1 MAGEKTGLQRRI
13 ESGKPL
19 LLGEV
24 SPPRGGDPAPLR
36 DAARRYAG
44 RVHALGIS
52 DNRDRVSMSA
62 LVAASLVL
70 AEGAEPILH
79 VLTRD
84 RNRIALVA
92 DYLGAQALGI
102 RNLLC
107 TTGVHQTLGRFRAA
121 KNVFDV
127 DSTQLLRIYAD
138 LSADGSIVGEDR
150 IEAAGPVCLG
160 GVASPYADP
169 IEMQLVRLAKKVSA
183 GAEFLITQ
191 PVFDVERFTLWLKE
205 VSRRGLQ
212 EKAAIVAG
220 IRPLGDAETA
230 GAFAARRPSPRV
242 PNAMLERIASA
253 ADKRAQRAAAIEI
266 AVETIERLLE
276 LDGLRGF
283 QIGGDGDDDA
293 ALEIIEKSG
302 LGID

>member
-19 LLGEV
+19 LLAEI

-36 DAARRYAG
+36 EAARRYAG
-44 RVHALGIS
+44 KVHALGIS
-52 DNRDRVSMSA
+52 DNRDRVGMSA
-62 LVAASLVL
+62 LAAASLVT

-79 VLTRD
+79 VVTRD
-84 RNRIALVA
+84 RNRIALVS

-138 LSADGSIVGEDR
+138 LSADGSVVGEDR
-150 IEAAGPVCLG
+150 IEVAGPVCLG

-169 IEMQLVRLAKKVSA
+169 IEMQLMRLAKKISA
-183 GAEFLITQ
+183 GAKFLITQ
-191 PVFDVERFTLWLKE
+191 PVFDVERFAPWFKE
-205 VSRRGLQ
+205 VARRGLH

-220 IRPLGDAETA
+220 IRPLGDAE
-230 GAFAARRPSPRV
+230 AARGLAERRPAPMV
-242 PNAMLERIASA
+242 PDAVLERISA
-253 ADKRAQRAAAIEI
+253 PPDQRAQRAAGIEI
-266 AVETIERLLE
+266 AVETVERLSE
-276 LDGLRGF
+276 LGGLRGF
-283 QIGGDGDDDA
+283 QVCGDGDDDA
-293 ALEIIEKSG
+293 ALETMEKAG